1 MIVPG
6 GPTGHGWAIDRTH
19 WPRRR
24 NRPSEG
30 SHSAWRNTNRYRIS
44 VMFQSVHASHNQRL
58 YFPRLGS
65 VTDIA
70 NLVCEHRM
78 DTITSAE
85 RQIVFW
91 FTVHQPMRIVNRP
104 AVEML
109 IATTG
114 FSARDVPLIRGNVV
128 ITGSSGDGGP
138 ANLNDEQ
145 VRSLANL
152 ETRGKAAWILEWR
165 FVRDLR
171 ESRRQ
176 SRARS
181 TALQSAWR
189 LA

>member
-1 MIVPG
+1 
-6 GPTGHGWAIDRTH
+6 
-19 WPRRR
+19 
-24 NRPSEG
+24 
-30 SHSAWRNTNRYRIS
+30 
-44 VMFQSVHASHNQRL
+44 MFQSVHASHNQRL

-65 VTDIA
+65 ITDIA
-70 NLVCEHRM
+70 NLVCEHRI
-78 DTITSAE
+78 DTITSTD

-91 FTVHQPMRIVNRP
+91 FTVHHPTRIVNRP

-138 ANLNDEQ
+138 ANLTDDQ

-152 ETRGKAAWILEWR
+152 ETRGKAVWTLERR
-165 FVRDLR
+165 FARDLR

-176 SRARS
+176 LRARS
-181 TALQSAWR
+181 AALQSAWR
-189 LA
+189 LT